1 MQVILLTA
9 DFKKYIYFIKLINDY
24 FQAGMQHA
32 GLEAQMAHYNM
43 EARAF
48 YERYGLEWPMA
59 EPSVVQFCYQQQQA
73 AVAAMTAATPETSVA
88 HFCYQ
93 PEDGE

>member
-48 YERYGLEWPMA
+48 YERYGLE
-59 EPSVVQFCYQQQQA
+59 
-73 AVAAMTAATPETSVA
+73 
-88 HFCYQ
+88 
-93 PEDGE
+93 